1 MSGFRFASIPSNAS
15 VAAAVTLAVS
25 TWFAVAAG
33 TILAGGTDRTDRTV
47 AQRTEGP
54 QHAVLMEEAAPASPT
69 PIPVADLGARV
80 QPVADLRAAVQ
91 PVVCEKIVVEA
102 QRIRVS

>member
-1 MSGFRFASIPSNAS
+1 MSSFRFASIPSSAS

-25 TWFAVAAG
+25 AWFTVAAG
-33 TILAGGTDRTDRTV
+33 TILADHTG
-47 AQRTEGP
+47 AHPAEGM